1 LRRITGALRNG
12 ATLNNAHRWVFQ
24 ELSGVRASVPLPV
37 SEFHSDNGSEFI
49 NHATEAWRAREGIAF
64 TRSRSQNKN
73 DNCFV
78 EQKNGAVVREYVGYD
93 RLEGAEEP
101 VLLSEVYAHLAPPL
115 NFFMPTRRLE
125 SKTRVGSREVKVCD
139 EPRTPFQRLM
149 ESAEVSQ
156 ETKDALSAR
165 IALCSP
171 VELQDNVN
179 KAVMRLRRR
188 LAQASRKQAG
198 GGHSFGNIF

>member
-1 LRRITGALRNG
+1 MFSGWIEPH

-37 SEFHSDNGSEFI
+37 SEFHSDNGSEFM
-49 NHATEAWRAREGIAF
+49 NRATEAWCAREGVAF
-64 TRSRSQNKN
+64 TRNRSRNKN

-93 RLEGAEEP
+93 RLEGAEELA
-101 VLLSEVYAHLAPPL
+101 LLSEVYAHLAPLL
-115 NFFMPTRRLE
+115 NFFIPTRRLE
-125 SKTRVGSREVKVCD
+125 RKIRVGSREVKVYD

-149 ESAEVSQ
+149 ESAEVPP
-156 ETKDALSAR
+156 ETKGALSAR
-165 IALCSP
+165 IALYSP

-188 LAQASRKQAG
+188 LAQANRKQTGARA
-198 GGHSFGNIF
+198 